1 MIYKKILLPHANQDI
16 IEINLHYKLINLALV
31 KRFNTNLKLEI
42 KLLSKN
48 PLLFHIRYDNF
59 RVVKIKDFPFLIH
72 YEIVENFIVIDAI
85 YHTSRDSKLNLY

>member
-16 IEINLHYKLINLALV
+16 IEINIHYKLINLALV

-42 KLLSKN
+42 KIISKN
-48 PLLFHIRYDNF
+48 PLLFQIRYDNF

-72 YEIVENFIVIDAI
+72 LKLLKMMLLSMLFIIHQETA
-85 YHTSRDSKLNLY
+85 N